1 MTPDLKD
8 TLEVGAATGAASVL
22 TMAEA
27 NEILQLVGYILTI
40 TFTLYKFYWSLR
52 RTYEKYVLKKEEEV
66 KK

>member
-8 TLEVGAATGAASVL
+8 TIEVGAATGAASVL

-27 NEILQLVGYILTI
+27 NEILQLVGYVLTI

-52 RTYEKYVLKKEEEV
+52 RTYEKYKLKEQEKLKK
-66 KK
+66 

>member
-22 TMAEA
+22 TMAEV
-27 NEILQLVGYILTI
+27 NEILQLVGYVFTI
-40 TFTLYKFYWSLR
+40 TFTLYKFYWSIR
-52 RTYEKYVLKKEEEV
+52 RTYEKHLLKKEEKA